1 MSKGKS
7 FISEIGKYFKE
18 NDATSAMNQIM
29 DITRMLNLS
38 EKRLFGEESRCNC
51 KYSQLQVLQLLLL
64 FPCFMIKN
72 AFNYSASSLC
82 GIADCGKDVFYR
94 FLSKEDY
101 DWRKILANITTQLW
115 RKTQASTER
124 DANTPVCLM
133 VDDTDYPKRGIQ
145 TEMIGKV
152 FSHVEHKMIL
162 GFKGLFLGIT
172 DGATQMLM
180 DFCLVGEKGKKG
192 TCNLKQKQ
200 LDARFKKERNE
211 DSHTAKRIKE
221 YDESK
226 IKLMIE
232 MIKRLISRKIHF
244 DYILADSWFACAEVI
259 RFVTSRHVKCHYLGM
274 IKMGKT
280 KYHYNRKD
288 YTAKALVALFD
299 HPKKGRKFSR
309 NLGCYYVTVD
319 VEFAG
324 RKVRLFFT
332 KRNKKSEWNALI
344 TTNTELEFKEAYRI
358 YSMRWSLEVVF
369 KDSKGNLGLGKYQM
383 RNFASQIACTA
394 ITAMQY
400 NILATARRF
409 SSYETIGGLFR
420 EVTRNSAELT
430 ITERIWGMI
439 VDIVSEIAQCF
450 EIEDEKIFEALINRS
465 DKLQHF
471 IQIYELKIAS

>member
-94 FLSKEDY
+94 FLSREDY

-192 TCNLKQKQ
+192 TYNLKQKQ
-200 LDARFKKERNE
+200 LDARF
-211 DSHTAKRIKE
+211 
-221 YDESK
+221 
-226 IKLMIE
+226 
-232 MIKRLISRKIHF
+232 
-244 DYILADSWFACAEVI
+244 
-259 RFVTSRHVKCHYLGM
+259 
-274 IKMGKT
+274 
-280 KYHYNRKD
+280 
-288 YTAKALVALFD
+288 
-299 HPKKGRKFSR
+299 
-309 NLGCYYVTVD
+309 
-319 VEFAG
+319 
-324 RKVRLFFT
+324 
-332 KRNKKSEWNALI
+332 
-344 TTNTELEFKEAYRI
+344 
-358 YSMRWSLEVVF
+358 
-369 KDSKGNLGLGKYQM
+369 
-383 RNFASQIACTA
+383 
-394 ITAMQY
+394 
-400 NILATARRF
+400 
-409 SSYETIGGLFR
+409 
-420 EVTRNSAELT
+420 
-430 ITERIWGMI
+430 
-439 VDIVSEIAQCF
+439 
-450 EIEDEKIFEALINRS
+450 
-465 DKLQHF
+465 
-471 IQIYELKIAS
+471 